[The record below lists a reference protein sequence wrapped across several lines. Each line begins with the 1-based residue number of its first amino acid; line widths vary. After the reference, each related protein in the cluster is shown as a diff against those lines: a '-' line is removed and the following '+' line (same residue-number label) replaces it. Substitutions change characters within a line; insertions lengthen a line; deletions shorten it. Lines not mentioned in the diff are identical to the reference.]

1 MMDEKY
7 RELLAGYVDD
17 ELSESEKL
25 DFERELSHS
34 AELRAELQEF
44 ILLTEITKA
53 MRYADIPEQEWES
66 YWESLYKKS
75 ERGIGWTLF
84 SGGAIVVLCFGMYEL
99 LFGLMIN
106 PDAPL
111 WLQIGI
117 PTMLAGAIIMLVS
130 FVRERLF
137 AWKRERYTEVKK

>member
-1 MMDEKY
+1 MSENY

-17 ELSESEKL
+17 ELTDAEKL
-25 DFERELSHS
+25 EFERELTHS
-34 AELRAELQEF
+34 AELRDELQEF
-44 ILLTEITKA
+44 ILLKEVTKT
-53 MRYADIPEQEWES
+53 MRYADIPEQVWES

-84 SGGAIVVLCFGMYEL
+84 SSGAIVVLIFGMYEM

-130 FVRERLF
+130 FLRERIF
-137 AWKRERYTEVKK
+137 ARKRERYTEVEK

>member
-1 MMDEKY
+1 MSENY

-17 ELSESEKL
+17 ELTDAEKL
-25 DFERELSHS
+25 EFERELSHS
-34 AELRAELQEF
+34 AELRDELQEF
-44 ILLTEITKA
+44 ILLREITKT
-53 MRYADIPEQEWES
+53 MRYADIPEQVWDS

-84 SGGAIVVLCFGMYEL
+84 SAGAIVVLCFGMYEL

-130 FVRERLF
+130 FLRERIF
-137 AWKRERYTEVKK
+137 ARKRERYTEVEK